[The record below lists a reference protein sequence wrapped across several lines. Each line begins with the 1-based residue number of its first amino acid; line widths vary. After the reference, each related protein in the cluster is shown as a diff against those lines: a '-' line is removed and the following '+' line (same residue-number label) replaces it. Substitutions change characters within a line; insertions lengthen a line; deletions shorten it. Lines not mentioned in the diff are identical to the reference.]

1 VTEGE
6 RLRAPQQAYG
16 IVLESDWRIP
26 GLADAAAGAVAAL
39 TITFDQEAARMVED
53 SCEWSEHESV
63 ADRRTA
69 VAGVSGVRVESAAVT
84 GHTRLVYSDGA
95 RFVLDVSASRVW
107 VLLAEG
113 MSRESAST
121 YLVNPVLAYCARLRG
136 ARSLHASGIVIDDG
150 AVLFLGPSGAGKSTL
165 AYGLATRGHALL
177 TDDVAVV
184 EPGPSEGPSW
194 SVQPGYPRLRL
205 WPWTVEEL
213 FGAPDALPL
222 ISDDWAKRRWD
233 APRFASQKQPLRA
246 IVLLRRFAEDI
257 AVERCSWV
265 HATKALLDNSY
276 LAHLSDAESRGADFL
291 AFSDLAASVPL
302 LAFDR
307 PQRFDALDEACEI
320 IEKSIRGS

>member
-1 VTEGE
+1 MIEGE
-6 RLRAPQQAYG
+6 RLSAPQQAYG
-16 IVLESDWRIP
+16 IVLESDWPIP
-26 GLADAAAGAVAAL
+26 GLADAAAGAVASLAV
-39 TITFDQEAARMVED
+39 TFDKEAARRVED

-69 VAGVSGVRVESAAVT
+69 ATGVAGVKVESAAVT
-84 GHTRLVYSDGA
+84 GHVRLTYADGA
-95 RFVLDVSASRVW
+95 RFVLDAGGTRIW
-107 VLLAEG
+107 VLPAEG

-136 ARSLHASGIVIDDG
+136 AHSLHAAGIVIDDG
-150 AVLFLGPSGAGKSTL
+150 AVLLLGPSGAGKSTL

-184 EPGPSEGPSW
+184 EPRPSW

-205 WPWTVEEL
+205 WPWTVEQL
-213 FGAPDALPL
+213 LGAVDALPL

-233 APRFASQKQPLRA
+233 PPRFAEQRQPLRA

-276 LAHLSDAESRGADFL
+276 LAHLSDAESRRADFV